1 MENQYLSILI
11 GFIIIVLIVN
21 TTAIFSIA
29 SDQGLM
35 SSGQPRI
42 PVSAVTSVSS
52 PRDEVVSASPSPT
65 PIAPAITPTV
75 PPIPVP
81 VVQPTEVP
89 APVPTQIGLEII
101 YQTPSVIT
109 TPAPIQPA
117 IPVESTAGYVT
128 IYSLNDA
135 ALNTNFP
142 SVSFPLANP
151 PLIIDY
157 EVKPVNVTDIKV
169 LDYKLKETQFHDTV
183 TIKRPYEN
191 TWFVINVRDR
201 DTGEIVETAGYG
213 RTYGLQ
219 TPGQLK
225 LYKSGNYLFE
235 FDGDYVNVTLT
246 MKVKPEGNPVS

>member
-1 MENQYLSILI
+1 MENQYLSILL
-11 GFIIIVLIVN
+11 GFIIIILIVN

-35 SSGQPRI
+35 GSAQPRI

-52 PRDEVVSASPSPT
+52 PIEEVVSTSPSPVPTT
-65 PIAPAITPTV
+65 PVITPTV
-75 PPIPVP
+75 PPTPVP
-81 VVQPTEVP
+81 VVQPTAVP
-89 APVPTQIGLEII
+89 VPVPTQIGLEII
-101 YQTPSVIT
+101 YNTPSVIP
-109 TPAPIQPA
+109 TPAPIQPEV
-117 IPVESTAGYVT
+117 PVESTAGYVK
-128 IYSLNDA
+128 IYELKDA

-151 PLIIDY
+151 PLVIDY
-157 EVKPVNVTDIKV
+157 EVKPVNITDIKV
-169 LDYKLKETQFHDTV
+169 LDYKLKDTQFHDTV
-183 TIKRPYEN
+183 SITRPYEN
-191 TWFVINVRDR
+191 TWFTINVRDK
-201 DTGEIVETAGYG
+201 DTGEIVKTAGYG

-219 TPGQLK
+219 SPGQLE